1 MERKT
6 IGQFIAALRKTHGM
20 TQKEFAQRLMVSDK
34 AVSRWERDETAPDI
48 SLIPV
53 IAEIFGVTSDEI
65 LRGEKLNNENS
76 AYNEGN
82 VKSEKRLN
90 NLINTAK
97 TKFSIRSVIALG
109 VAIIGLII
117 SMIFNFGFYR
127 ARIGFFVGC
136 ILFLVAILLEII
148 FSIYAFSVSNSDEFS
163 GENINSFKK
172 HLILK
177 CRNTLSAIVCI
188 FAFSLPLIYLSND
201 AFCGIFFDDLY
212 IHGPVCCLIGAVFC
226 TFMWVVT
233 KRILSKKGIF
243 VLTEDE
249 KIRFKIQKKIILATS
264 IVLTATVFLQVLF
277 NGFVP
282 FTVFSKGTTFTDM
295 NEFIE
300 YMETPK
306 AEDDEY
312 EQMSMNASAEESLVN
327 EIDDDNAYEEI
338 GDDFNEYDE
347 NYDAYGN
354 EYEKQTIRI
363 KGKDVVFVH
372 RNLQVIQFNYEY
384 DKDSNVISATVYT
397 KDDYY
402 QGHYV
407 FDIINFCFIIAY
419 PAEIVFFIVK
429 YFLKVKKLSKH

>member
-6 IGQFIAALRKTHGM
+6 IGQFISALRKAHGM
-20 TQKEFAQRLMVSDK
+20 TQKELAQMLMVSDK

-65 LRGEKLNNENS
+65 LRGEKINSENS
-76 AYNEGN
+76 AYNEVN

-97 TKFSIRSVIALG
+97 TKFSIRSIIALG
-109 VAIIGLII
+109 VAVIGLII
-117 SMIFNFGFYR
+117 SMILNFGFYR

-163 GENINSFKK
+163 GENIDSFKK

-177 CRNTLSAIVCI
+177 CRNTVSAILCI
-188 FAFSLPLIYLSND
+188 FAFTLPLIYLTND
-201 AFCGIFFDDLY
+201 AYCGIFFDDWY
-212 IHGPVCCLIGAVFC
+212 IQGLICSLVGAVIC
-226 TFMWVVT
+226 TLTWLVI
-233 KRILSKKGIF
+233 KLILSKKGIF

-249 KIRFKIQKKIILATS
+249 KIRFKIQKKTILLAS
-264 IVLTATVFLQVLF
+264 IVLAATVFVQVLF

-282 FTVFSKGTTFTDM
+282 FTAFSKGTTFTDM

-306 AEDDEY
+306 AEDEEY
-312 EQMSMNASAEESLVN
+312 EQMSMNASATESFVN
-327 EIDDDNAYEEI
+327 EIDDDNMYEEI
-338 GDDFNEYDE
+338 GNDFDEYNE
-347 NYDAYGN
+347 NYDSYGN
-354 EYEKQTIRI
+354 EYVKQTIRI
-363 KGKDVVFVH
+363 KGKDVVFVQ
-372 RNLQVIQFNYEY
+372 RNLQVIQFDYEF
-384 DKDSNVISATVYT
+384 DEDCNVISATAYT

-407 FDIINFCFIIAY
+407 VDIINFCFIIAY
-419 PAEIVFFIVK
+419 PAEIAFFIMK
-429 YFLKVKKLSKH
+429 YFLKIKKLSKR